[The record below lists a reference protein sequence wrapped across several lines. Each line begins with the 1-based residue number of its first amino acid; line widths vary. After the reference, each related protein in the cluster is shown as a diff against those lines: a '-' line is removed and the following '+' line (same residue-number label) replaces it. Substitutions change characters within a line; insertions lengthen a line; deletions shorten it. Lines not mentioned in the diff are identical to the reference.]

1 MMLLLLCITCIFSTI
16 VHAQEA
22 KTFQLQPQNIQPY
35 SITFVS
41 DNVSLEDIEL
51 FYGKTPALE
60 LGKGAISKST
70 TGLTLAN
77 LQAASFYYVQPYI
90 WTGVDTLWGTLG
102 YYSTQSLSTGEI
114 KVFFNQGIDP
124 SYSTGGS
131 PDIVSGGS
139 NIENAIITKIN
150 QAQHSIDAAIFNT
163 TRTPI
168 VNALI
173 AAHNRG
179 VQIRFLANA
188 GTFTSNAALVNS
200 QPPFPVAYVNMADL
214 MHNKFVVIDA
224 QSTDSSWV
232 WTGSCNWTYTDM
244 FTNYNNIILLQD
256 QALAQAYTLEFN
268 EMWGSSGTT
277 FNAANSKVGA
287 AKTNNT
293 PHFFNIG
300 GRTVELYF
308 SPSDNV
314 TAEIVSSMNS
324 ANNDLEFCILSF
336 TRNDIG
342 TAVRNLHLG
351 GILEYGIMENIN
363 DNGSE
368 YSYLTNSGVN
378 LLADNQPTA
387 LHHKYA
393 IIDAGDASSD
403 PQVITGSHNWTT
415 AAESRNDENTLII
428 HDATITNIYL
438 QEFALRWCQNKNNV
452 GCTLPFTTFNS
463 TTALEEEFSVLQLY
477 PNPST
482 QWVTLVLE
490 EAGEEPVEVSIY
502 NLTGQLLQQQEL
514 NLVGGQATLEVGA
527 LDKGCYVL
535 LLKQGKQVYQEKL
548 LIAR

>member
-1 MMLLLLCITCIFSTI
+1 MILFLLCICCSLATI
-16 VHAQEA
+16 SQAQEA
-22 KTFQLQPQNIQPY
+22 KPFQLHPQTITPH
-35 SITFVS
+35 SITFTS
-41 DNVSLEDIEL
+41 NYSSLEQVQL
-51 FYGKTPALE
+51 YYGKTTALE
-60 LGKGAISKST
+60 LGQGVSYKT
-70 TGLTLAN
+70 TAGLILPN
-77 LQAASFYYVQPYI
+77 LQAASFYYVQPFV
-90 WTGVDTLWGTLG
+90 WTGVDTLWGELG
-102 YYSTQSLSTGEI
+102 YYSTQSQSTGEI

-124 SYSTGGS
+124 SYSIGSS

-150 QAQHSIDAAIFNT
+150 QAQYTIDAAIFNT
-163 TRTPI
+163 TRTAI
-168 VNALI
+168 VNALT

-188 GTFTSNAALVNS
+188 GTFTSNAALVNG

-224 QSTDSSWV
+224 QSVDSSWV

-244 FTNYNNIILLQD
+244 YTNYNNIILLQD
-256 QALAQAYTLEFN
+256 QALAQAYQLEFN
-268 EMWGSSGTT
+268 EMWGGSGST
-277 FNAANSKVGA
+277 FNATNSKVGA

-314 TAEIVSSMNS
+314 TTEIVTAMNS
-324 ANNDLEFCILSF
+324 AHSDIEFCMLSF
-336 TRNDIG
+336 TRNDMG
-342 TAVRNLHLG
+342 TAIRNLHLG

-393 IIDAGDASSD
+393 IIDAGDANSD

-428 HDATITNIYL
+428 HDDTIANLYL

-452 GCTLPFTTFNS
+452 GCTLPFTTFNA
-463 TTALEEEFSVLQLY
+463 TTAVENIPPPLQIY
-477 PNPST
+477 PNPTS
-482 QWVTLVLE
+482 QWVTVELE
-490 EAGEEPVEVSIY
+490 GEEPVTISIY
-502 NLTGQLLQQQEL
+502 NLTGQLVQQQEVAFL
-514 NLVGGQATLEVGA
+514 GGHASIEVSTLEQ
-527 LDKGCYVL
+527 GCYVL
-535 LLKQGKQVYQEKL
+535 LIKKGQQCYQEKL